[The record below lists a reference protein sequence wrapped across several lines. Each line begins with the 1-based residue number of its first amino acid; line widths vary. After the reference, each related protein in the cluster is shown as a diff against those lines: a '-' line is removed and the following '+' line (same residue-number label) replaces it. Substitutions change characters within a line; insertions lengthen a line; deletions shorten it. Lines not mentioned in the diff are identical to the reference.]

1 MPLVIP
7 SDIKAETIY
16 NYLGD
21 MKKDVS
27 FMGDHKRNA
36 YEDVNSIER
45 EENDSI
51 KICLSKQGIYDVLP
65 EALFHPIDRFDNIPA
80 NEYKERFAEEV
91 EQQRIE
97 EEQAREF
104 FSLFDRFIFNLSC
117 SVDDIKQTYF
127 SDNSI
132 LGNII
137 CDELPDNFKSNR
149 FIKRIIEFTPQ
160 CSVIRGDRNK
170 ITLMLRKIL
179 AEEGLKLIPSYKSQT
194 ITDISPKYNC
204 DISQEEEPS
213 DDVYLGNSF
222 DESILNYDIQYWNDD
237 YCDASFL
244 YFVNEIKE
252 FEDFLNDYFMGIE
265 DNLHFNIS
273 THTLPVRLSDEM
285 SYNYLNYNTN
295 L

>member
-1 MPLVIP
+1 MRLIIP

-21 MKKDVS
+21 RKKEVS

-36 YEDVNSIER
+36 YEDINSIER
-45 EENDSI
+45 EENDLI
-51 KICLSKQGIYDVLP
+51 RICLSKQGLYDVLP

-80 NEYKERFAEEV
+80 NEYKDRFAEEV

-97 EEQAREF
+97 EEHARDF
-104 FSLFDRFIFNLSC
+104 FSVFDSFLFYLSC
-117 SVDDIKQTYF
+117 SVNEIKQKYYC
-127 SDNSI
+127 DNSI

-137 CDELPDNFKSNR
+137 CDKIPDNYKSNR
-149 FIKRIIEFTPQ
+149 FIKRIIEFTPR
-160 CSVIRGDRNK
+160 CSVIRGDRDK
-170 ITLMLRKIL
+170 ITLMLRKIM
-179 AEEGLKLIPSYKSQT
+179 AEEGLKIIPSYKSQT
-194 ITDISPKYNC
+194 VTDISPKYKC
-204 DISQEEEPS
+204 DIQEDEEPS

-222 DESILNYDIQYWNDD
+222 EESILNYDIQYWNDD

-244 YFVNEIKE
+244 EFVDEIKE
-252 FEDFLNDYFMGIE
+252 FEDFLNDYFIGME

-273 THTLPVRLSDEM
+273 TNTLPVRLSDEM